1 MKKLILAISLLAT
14 AAVYSQQAPAKLT
27 FGTGQVLAITMEVK
41 TSISQQFAGQSI
53 DLKVDAS
60 AWHNYNVINSTP
72 DSSRLHHEVKRATF
86 NFEGLGQ
93 KVPFDSD
100 NQKDI
105 DGPFGKPVKEA
116 MSKTYDMVI
125 DPTGKVLMTQPEKI
139 ELAEMDERVKI
150 VAAMLKDVFDV
161 VYPPQKGGSSFF
173 KILPEKAAGKGTTWT
188 DTYENESGKFSN
200 EYSLR
205 EFTDST
211 IVIDMKGMSTTM
223 SKVQIMGM
231 EMTTSLSNTTTGII
245 ILDKA
250 TGIVREKTMTTESNG
265 TNEGMGGSTPITS
278 KTTIVTKVVAGK

>member
-1 MKKLILAISLLAT
+1 MKKLIFFISLLAAMT
-14 AAVYSQQAPAKLT
+14 GNSQNAPAALKLE
-27 FGTGQVLAITMEVK
+27 TGQVLTINMDVK

-53 DLKVDAS
+53 DLKIDA
-60 AWHNYNVINSTP
+60 AATHNYKVTSSTVDNS
-72 DSSRLHHEVKRATF
+72 SLRHEVKRATF

-100 NQKDI
+100 NPKDL

-125 DPTGKVLMTQPEKI
+125 DPTGKVLTVQPEKI
-139 ELAEMDERVKI
+139 ELAEMDERVKL
-150 VAAMLKDVFDV
+150 VATMLKDVFDV
-161 VYPPQKGGSSFF
+161 VYPPQKGSNSFF
-173 KILPEKAAGKGTTWT
+173 KVLPDNGAAKGTTWT
-188 DTYENESGKFSN
+188 ETYENESGKFSN
-200 EYSLR
+200 EYALR

-211 IVIDMKGMSTTM
+211 IVVDMTGKSNTV

-231 EMTTSLSNTTTGII
+231 EMTTSLNNTTTGTI

-278 KTTIVTKVVAGK
+278 KTTIVTKVTSGR

>member
-14 AAVYSQQAPAKLT
+14 AAVQSQEAPVKLK
-27 FGTGQVLAITMEVK
+27 FETGQVFSINMDVK

-53 DLKVDAS
+53 DLKVDA
-60 AWHNYNVINSTP
+60 AALHNYKVTNSTNE
-72 DSSRLHHEVKRATF
+72 SSSLHHEVKRATF

-100 NQKDI
+100 NQKDL
-105 DGPFGKPVKEA
+105 DGPFGKPVKEV

-139 ELAEMDERVKI
+139 ELTEMDERVKI
-150 VAAMLKDVFDV
+150 VAAMLKDLFDV
-161 VYPPQKGGSSFF
+161 VYPPQKGSNSFF
-173 KILPEKAAGKGTTWT
+173 KVLPETGATKGATWSE
-188 DTYENESGKFSN
+188 TYENESGKFSN
-200 EYSLR
+200 QYMLR

-211 IVIDMKGMSTTM
+211 IVVDMTGMSTTM

-231 EMTTSLSNTTTGII
+231 EMTTSLNNTTTGVI
-245 ILDKA
+245 ILDKG

-278 KTTIVTKVVAGK
+278 KTTIVTKVSTEK

>member
-1 MKKLILAISLLAT
+1 MKKLLLAISLLTT
-14 AAVYSQQAPAKLT
+14 AVVQSQEAPAKLR
-27 FGTGQVLAITMEVK
+27 FETGQVLSINMDVK
-41 TSISQQFAGQSI
+41 TSIAQQFAGQSI

-60 AWHNYNVINSTP
+60 ALHNYKVTNST
-72 DSSRLHHEVKRATF
+72 DDNSSLYHEVKRATF

-100 NQKDI
+100 NQKDL
-105 DGPFGKPVKEA
+105 DGPFGKPVKEV

-139 ELAEMDERVKI
+139 ELTEMDERVKI
-150 VAAMLKDVFDV
+150 VAAMLKDLFDV
-161 VYPPQKGGSSFF
+161 VYPPQKGSNSFF
-173 KILPEKAAGKGTTWT
+173 KVLPEKGAAKGTTWT
-188 DTYENESGKFSN
+188 ETYENESGKFSN
-200 EYSLR
+200 EYTLR

-211 IVIDMKGMSTTM
+211 IVVDMTGMSTTM

-231 EMTTSLSNTTTGII
+231 EMTTSLNNTTTGII

-278 KTTIVTKVVAGK
+278 KTTIVTKVSAGK